1 MTASDDDFIN
11 DASDDD
17 PDDDLPRASGRRRDG
32 GPTTRSKAPGQPKE
46 SGFEVTRTW
55 EAVEEGADGTLT
67 GAVEGLLEAGKRKRY
82 ALCSSSI
89 Y

>member
-1 MTASDDDFIN
+1 MTASDEDFID

-17 PDDDLPRASGRRRDG
+17 IQAPGRRGDG
-32 GPTTRSKAPGQPKE
+32 RATRSKEDKQKE

-55 EAVEEGADGTLT
+55 EALEEGADGTLT

-82 ALCSSSI
+82 ALASSNTKA
-89 Y
+89 

>member
-1 MTASDDDFIN
+1 MTASDEEFIN

-17 PDDDLPRASGRRRDG
+17 ADVRASGRGTDHN
-32 GPTTRSKAPGQPKE
+32 TRSKGARQKE
-46 SGFEVTRTW
+46 SEWAVRRTW
-55 EAVEEGADGTLT
+55 DQIDEGADGTLT

-82 ALCSSSI
+82 ENLLRNSPPH